1 MIELH
6 READV
11 LVQRARQLLMK
22 RLLLLQAGNED
33 FKEFFQRR
41 HRQVL
46 PTVIVYSHLLNLAI
60 LLDELALLGF

>member
-33 FKEFFQRR
+33 FKEFFQSR
-41 HRQVL
+41 HGQVL
-46 PTVIVYSHLLNLAI
+46 SAIVVNSHLLHLAI
-60 LLDELALLGF
+60 LLDKLALLGF